1 MQPYKVCIRLFF
13 HWHLFNEDFMRLS
26 APTTLVFIIS
36 LALAVFAVLP
46 LLGVVVP
53 HVGISSFMILVIAY
67 VVLAAGVLLRKL

>member
-1 MQPYKVCIRLFF
+1 
-13 HWHLFNEDFMRLS
+13 MRLS